1 MQLYKA
7 TIKLESS
14 LVTPLKGD
22 TIWGHVVWG
31 IANHEG
37 EEAVARF
44 LEEAKS
50 SEPAFVISSA
60 FPKGTICKPYPRHE
74 NRKPKM
80 ATKDYAE
87 IKKQKKVKFI
97 PASDFVKGVEC
108 CSEGNCRFEQV
119 QAMHNTVHR
128 LSNTVEEGLFAVQ
141 ELWPTQNDFDV
152 YVLSSYGAE
161 RIKALLGWAFENG
174 FGADASTGKGRIT
187 VDAVLPVETK
197 LATSKYVALAPF
209 VTNLADIKQGTLR
222 ADIFVRTGKIGG
234 AFATN
239 MNPHKKTVVMFDEGA
254 VFETTKPIQFIGNVI
269 TNVHSDTRI
278 CQSGFAPVL
287 PIGDDV

>member
-37 EEAVARF
+37 DEAVARF

-50 SEPAFVISSA
+50 PEPAFVISSA
-60 FPKGTICKPYPRHE
+60 FPQGTICKPYPKHTPRG
-74 NRKPKM
+74 KM
-80 ATKDYAE
+80 SSKKYAE
-87 IKKQKKVKFI
+87 IKKNKKIKFVSAGDYVHGI
-97 PASDFVKGVEC
+97 
-108 CSEGNCRFEQV
+108 SEKVDSSFEKIHV
-119 QAMHNTVHR
+119 MHNAINR
-128 LSNTVEEGLFAVQ
+128 LSNTVEDGSLFAVQ
-141 ELWPTQNDFDV
+141 EMWASQAYFDL
-152 YVLSSYGAE
+152 YILSRYEEKRTAQ
-161 RIKALLGWAFENG
+161 LLQWAFEHG
-174 FGADASTGKGRIT
+174 YGADSSTGKGVIS
-187 VDAVLPVETK
+187 VVAVSRAETK
-197 LATSKYVALAPF
+197 LSTSKYVALAPF
-209 VTNLADIKQGTLR
+209 VTNLADIKQDTLR
-222 ADIFVRTGKIGG
+222 ADIFIRTGKIGG

-254 VFETTKPIQFIGNVI
+254 VFETTKPIQFIGTLI